1 MPVNN
6 DGYLFFLGGSQDAI
20 AIRMELAQ
28 EPTEGFPPIAICEH
42 LNVESGRVPVA
53 QERGELHLWS
63 PQVIVVHKTSHEP
76 NDDRTTNCDLVGRS
90 AFSEAD
96 KSQSLFHS
104 GLAICFVARLAH
116 RVSVRVPDIPF
127 GHPSLLSIHDTL
139 HSECREQDEKRRMHR
154 SLPT

>member
-20 AIRMELAQ
+20 AIRIELAQ

-90 AFSEAD
+90 AFSEAEQVA
-96 KSQSLFHS
+96 KPLSQ
-104 GLAICFVARLAH
+104 RT
-116 RVSVRVPDIPF
+116 
-127 GHPSLLSIHDTL
+127 GHLLRCTAGPSRF
-139 HSECREQDEKRRMHR
+139 RE
-154 SLPT
+154 SA